1 MIKLPFQASFVG
13 RGQIWSKDGVGEAA
27 KVLLQARTTLFDSLS
42 KHISEYPDMKQ
53 MLYTML
59 FQGEQIAYNEDNHTI
74 EIANMFGYISC
85 DNMSI
90 KIANRIFETRLYNMF
105 LSEAKF

>member
-1 MIKLPFQASFVG
+1 
-13 RGQIWSKDGVGEAA
+13 
-27 KVLLQARTTLFDSLS
+27 
-42 KHISEYPDMKQ
+42 

-105 LSEAKF
+105 LSEEELSNAMSSLAKQDKNHFISNGRVILRQFLHFRKIQFPVRNKGKHGIAQFFPV